1 MSRYRHEYKY
11 IINEQQKNILM
22 IKASGLMQKDPY
34 ANEWG
39 SYLIRSLY
47 FDDWNNSCYYENE
60 DGTDPRSKFRIR
72 YYNCDTSKIKLEKKI
87 KNHGMTLKVSCTI
100 SKEQCETFMNGSIP
114 EAENEMQK
122 TLFEEMKERKMQP
135 KVIVS
140 YERIPYIYGIGNV
153 RITFDTNITASNEVT
168 RFLQHDFLQR
178 PILSLGKS
186 VLEVKWDEVFPAHVK
201 EYMSLDNLQWSTF
214 SKYYLCRK
222 YNINGGIR

>member
-11 IINEQQKNILM
+11 IISEQQKNILM
-22 IKASGLMQKDPY
+22 IKASGLMRKDSY
-34 ANEWG
+34 VNEKG

-72 YYNCDTSKIKLEKKI
+72 YYNGDASKIKLEKKI
-87 KNHGMTLKVSCTI
+87 KNRGMTLKQTCAI
-100 SKEQCETFMNGSIP
+100 SKEQCEVFMSGKVPQS
-114 EAENEMQK
+114 ENEIQK
-122 TLFEEMKERKMQP
+122 ILFEEMKERKMQP

-153 RITFDTNITASNEVT
+153 RVTFDMNITSSNEIT
-168 RFLQHDFLQR
+168 KFLQANFLER
-178 PILSLGKS
+178 PILPLGKS
-186 VLEVKWDEVFPAHVK
+186 VLEVKWDEVFPAHIK
-201 EYMSLDNLQWSTF
+201 EYMSLDDLQWSTF